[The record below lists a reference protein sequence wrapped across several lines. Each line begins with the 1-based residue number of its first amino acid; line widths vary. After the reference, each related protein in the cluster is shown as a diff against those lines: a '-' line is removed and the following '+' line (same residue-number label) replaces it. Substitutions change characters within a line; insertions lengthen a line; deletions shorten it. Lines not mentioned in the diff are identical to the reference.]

1 MNIYSQTL
9 RVIRI
14 FPGTTVDGPGL
25 RTSIYFAGCEHRCRY
40 CHNPESWDMNAGE
53 DMSIASIIEEIVA
66 NKFNVT
72 FSGGDPLYQNIE
84 NLTLLAKEIHRLNK
98 TIWLYT
104 GFTIEEIK
112 DNEKYKDLLKEI
124 DVIVDGPF
132 MIDKRNIDILFRG
145 STNQRILKKNKEGL
159 WELYEEYN
167 K

>member
-1 MNIYSQTL
+1 MSVFSQTL
-9 RVIRI
+9 RVIKI
-14 FPGTTVDGPGL
+14 YPGTTVDGPGM
-25 RTSIYFAGCEHRCRY
+25 RTSIYFAGCEHRCPH
-40 CHNPESWDMNAGE
+40 CHNPESWNMNAGE
-53 DMSIASIIEEIVA
+53 DMSLANILKEIGE
-66 NKFNVT
+66 NNFNVT

-84 NLTLLAKEIHRLNK
+84 NLTLLTNEIHKLNK

-132 MIDKRNIDILFRG
+132 MIDKKNIDILFRG
-145 STNQRILKKNKEGL
+145 SSNQRILKKNKEGL

>member
-1 MNIYSQTL
+1 MNADLNLLTL

-14 FPGTTVDGPGL
+14 IPGTTVDGPGM
-25 RTSIYFAGCEHRCRY
+25 RTSIYFAGCEHHCPH

-53 DMSIASIIEEIVA
+53 DMSLANIIEEIA
-66 NKFNVT
+66 ENKFNVT

-84 NLTLLAKEIHRLNK
+84 NLTILVKEIHKLNK

-112 DNEKYKDLLKEI
+112 DNEKYKELLKEI

-132 MIDKRNIDILFRG
+132 MIDKKNIDILFRG
-145 STNQRILKKNKEGL
+145 STNQRILKKNEEGS
-159 WELYEEYN
+159 WEIYE
-167 K
+167 